1 MDEVPVL
8 GVLVEVGD
16 HVPAHRHHPDLV
28 AAGVVEGPSDQP
40 SGEPVAPVGA
50 VDTGVGEDPA
60 AVALVV
66 VELADLLA
74 VHQQAVAPAVGP
86 GPEIDVD
93 VHPISVP
100 GIGVGPVRSP
110 PMAKAPVL
118 TPQADDFP
126 RWYQDV
132 LAKAELAD
140 NGPVRGTMVIRPYGY
155 AIWER
160 MQAEVDARIK
170 AAGAENAYFPLFIP
184 ESYLTREAEH
194 VEGFSPELA
203 VVTHAGGKELEEP
216 VVVRPTSETVIG
228 EFMGKWVQS
237 HRDLP
242 LLLNQWANVVR
253 WELRTRLF
261 LRTSE
266 FLWQEGHTAHATEA
280 DARAYALQILH
291 DVYRDFMVDVLAL
304 PVLIGRKTRQERFAG
319 ATNTLACEAMMGD
332 GKALQMGTSHEL
344 GQNFAKVFDITYQD
358 AEGAQQTAWTTSWGV
373 STRMMGGLIMGHG
386 DDAGLRIPP
395 RLAATQVVV
404 LVIRDDDGVAEAA
417 AQLVHD
423 LKNNGIRAKLD
434 DRTDTSFGR
443 RATDWELKGVPVR
456 IEVGPRDLANG
467 EITVVRRDTG
477 EKHQAAIGGYAH
489 HVPGLLDE
497 IQSALLAAATARRDE
512 RTADVATVDEAREAA
527 QTGFARIP
535 WATLGEQGEAALAED
550 AITVRCLQTPDGEV
564 PTAEDDPD
572 VVAVVARA
580 Y

>member
-1 MDEVPVL
+1 
-8 GVLVEVGD
+8 
-16 HVPAHRHHPDLV
+16 
-28 AAGVVEGPSDQP
+28 
-40 SGEPVAPVGA
+40 
-50 VDTGVGEDPA
+50 
-60 AVALVV
+60 
-66 VELADLLA
+66 
-74 VHQQAVAPAVGP
+74 
-86 GPEIDVD
+86 
-93 VHPISVP
+93 
-100 GIGVGPVRSP
+100 
-110 PMAKAPVL
+110 MAKAPVL

-155 AIWER
+155 SLWER
-160 MQAEVDARIK
+160 MVAEGDARIK
-170 AAGAENAYFPLFIP
+170 EAGAENAYFPLFIP

-228 EFMGKWVQS
+228 EFMAKWIQS

-253 WELRTRLF
+253 WELRTRIF

-280 DARAYALQILH
+280 DAAAYALRILH
-291 DVYRDFMVDVLAL
+291 DVYRDFMVDVLAM

-344 GQNFAKVFDITYQD
+344 GQNFARVFDITYPD
-358 AEGAQQTAWTTSWGV
+358 ADGAQQTAWTTSWGV
-373 STRMMGGLIMGHG
+373 STRMMGGLIMCHG
-386 DDAGLRIPP
+386 DDAGLRVPP

-404 LVIRDDDGVAEAA
+404 LVIRDEDGAGEAA
-417 AQLVHD
+417 ARLAGD
-423 LKNNGIRAKLD
+423 LKAAGVRVRLD

-467 EITVVRRDTG
+467 EVTIVRRDTG
-477 EKHQAAIGGYAH
+477 QKDQAGLAGVAAT
-489 HVPGLLDE
+489 VPGLLERIQDE
-497 IQSALLAAATARRDE
+497 MLAAATERRDAA
-512 RTADVATVDEAREAA
+512 TVDVATIDDAREAA

-535 WATLGEQGEAALAED
+535 WAALGEKGEAALAEHSV
-550 AITVRCLQTPDGEV
+550 TVRCLQTPDGAV
-564 PTAEDDPD
+564 PTSEDDPD